1 MSTFSEN
8 LSRTARGA
16 IVGAGLMALLAA
28 PAVADEEKI
37 SDPLEAVN
45 RVTSGFN
52 DLLRT
57 FVVDPLIG
65 MYQGVT
71 PKKVQDAVSNAASNL
86 TEPVTAASSLLQGD
100 VKSAGTATKRFMIN
114 STIGLGGTQDKAKEM
129 GLEQRREDL
138 GQALGKHGIAPG
150 PHIVLPLLGPTN
162 LRDATA
168 DIATGL
174 ASPIPLAGKAA
185 LGAVEYSDKKES
197 IRELREGSI
206 DRYAAERA
214 AYEQH
219 RANQIRNDALP
230 VTGFAEIPVYEDK
243 KK

>member
-8 LSRTARGA
+8 LSRTARRA

-28 PAVADEEKI
+28 PAVADEEEI

-71 PKKVQDAVSNAASNL
+71 PRKVQDAVSNAASNL

-114 STIGLGGTQDKAKEM
+114 STIGLGGIQDKAKEM

-150 PHIVLPLLGPTN
+150 PHIVLPLLGPSN

-185 LGAVEYSDKKES
+185 LGA
-197 IRELREGSI
+197 
-206 DRYAAERA
+206 AF
-214 AYEQH
+214 QH
-219 RANQIRNDALP
+219 RTDNPACPDNHTFQIPGDKNQVPCPRLVLQFSHSKFQDFLSSSRSLSFDLNQR
-230 VTGFAEIPVYEDK
+230 
-243 KK
+243 

>member
-8 LSRTARGA
+8 LSRTARA
-16 IVGAGLMALLAA
+16 TIAGAGLMALLAA

-37 SDPLEAVN
+37 SDPLEPIN

-52 DLLRT
+52 DMLRT

-71 PKKVQDAVSNAASNL
+71 PKTVQDAVSNAASNL
-86 TEPVTAASSLLQGD
+86 SEPVTAASSLLQGD
-100 VKSAGTATKRFMIN
+100 MKNAGTATKRFLIN
-114 STIGLGGTQDKAKEM
+114 STVGLGGTQDKAKEM

-138 GQALGKHGIAPG
+138 GQALGKHGFLPG
-150 PHIVLPLLGPTN
+150 PHIVLPLLGPSN
-162 LRDATA
+162 LRDAAA

-185 LGAVEYSDKKES
+185 LGAVEYSDKKETA
-197 IRELREGSI
+197 RELREGAI
-206 DRYAAERA
+206 DRYAAERS
-214 AYEQH
+214 AYEQY
-219 RANQIRNDALP
+219 RANQVRNNEVPA
-230 VTGFAEIPVYEDK
+230 TGFAEIPDYKEK
-243 KK
+243 EK